1 MPILRQIYDGYQKNF
16 SKTDSTLISSFEK
29 KASNKV
35 DREYIKEAKND
46 QNMVKLNLSDW
57 NLIGIETNKKKYTYK
72 HIMKIYISIISLI
85 N

>member
-1 MPILRQIYDGYQKNF
+1 MPILKQIYDGYQKNF

-57 NLIGIETNKKKYTYK
+57 NTHDNYSKLIKNIQ
-72 HIMKIYISIISLI
+72 HIMKISKYHFS